1 MAEVGKDRQTADV
14 LDEVASVLA
23 KPGSWI
29 QGAHERDGRYD
40 LTGAILQAGV
50 SLAHPAARAI
60 QREIGDFLIWRWND
74 APGRTHA
81 EVIAA
86 IRAARGA

>member
-14 LDEVASVLA
+14 LDEIARILA
-23 KPGSWI
+23 TPNAWT
-29 QGAHERDGRYD
+29 QGAQERDGRYD
-40 LTGAILQAGV
+40 LTGAILKSGV

-60 QREIGDFLIWRWND
+60 QNQIGDFLIWRWND
-74 APGRTHA
+74 TPGRTHA

-86 IRAARGA
+86 IRAARKA